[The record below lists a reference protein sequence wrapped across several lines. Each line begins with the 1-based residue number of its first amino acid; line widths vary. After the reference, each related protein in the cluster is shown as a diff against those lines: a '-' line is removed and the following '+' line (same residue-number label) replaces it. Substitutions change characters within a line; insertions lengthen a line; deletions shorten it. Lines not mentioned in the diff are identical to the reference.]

1 MKSIFTFLAFIL
13 ACSILLSS
21 FEEAEGVGYIL
32 ELTRPTR
39 KSRSSS
45 KNGKGKRNLKQS
57 KKANRQLKRQMKKVM
72 RSLRKTQQK
81 EAILRRMLHTV
92 SLYKRTFFKIGIC
105 TFMKKI
111 KQLDCGN
118 ILIEGYLSNDF
129 ERMQLIQ
136 KGQTLEHQRTSV
148 QSYSF
153 MAFYEGLLR

>member
-1 MKSIFTFLAFIL
+1 MTILEQHRRADWIFDERAKGTAEDTRPQIWKEFQVKNPKMKSIFTFLAFIL

-111 KQLDCGN
+111 K
-118 ILIEGYLSNDF
+118 
-129 ERMQLIQ
+129 
-136 KGQTLEHQRTSV
+136 
-148 QSYSF
+148 
-153 MAFYEGLLR
+153 

>member
-1 MKSIFTFLAFIL
+1 VKNPKMKSIFTFLAFIL

-45 KNGKGKRNLKQS
+45 KNGKGKRNLKRS

-92 SLYKRTFFKIGIC
+92 SLYKRTFFKKKYLPEC
-105 TFMKKI
+105 TFMHEE
-111 KQLDCGN
+111 N
-118 ILIEGYLSNDF
+118 
-129 ERMQLIQ
+129 
-136 KGQTLEHQRTSV
+136 
-148 QSYSF
+148 
-153 MAFYEGLLR
+153 